1 MQQTKKYHLVAF
13 GSSWGLLFVGSAIW
27 GDVRVCWGVGVG
39 RGRYFVAFYCV
50 WGLLFG
56 AMCVGGGWGHHDTTV
71 GLHVGTGWSL
81 LYGEMCRKTQPI
93 SDCIIEC
100 QTMPRLFLCFRPI
113 EDEDNSKCSVF
124 VDFVTYFVKSDTQCR
139 L

>member
-1 MQQTKKYHLVAF
+1 MRSACIIWDDVQQTKKYHLVAF

-56 AMCVGGGWGHHDTTV
+56 AMCVCGGGG
-71 GLHVGTGWSL
+71 
-81 LYGEMCRKTQPI
+81 GEGGEGRGAP
-93 SDCIIEC
+93 
-100 QTMPRLFLCFRPI
+100 
-113 EDEDNSKCSVF
+113 
-124 VDFVTYFVKSDTQCR
+124 
-139 L
+139 